1 MTIMTGMTKKN
12 INDIFDHHVMSWGP
26 CARLGTVRIPA
37 AQAKVRA
44 IARRSPSGSL
54 VIRM

>member
-44 IARRSPSGSL
+44 MLGGHQVGAS
-54 VIRM
+54 